1 MLCGDD
7 GSNPSGATMSAKAI
21 GWTVRENRSPLFY
34 LRRQNNKLNTYM
46 KTKFLALN
54 GVEVEGIVLYTS
66 PITRASNSFVNKVYD
81 EIIYAQNRLVKLHH
95 TLKLDDEDNYQE
107 FNGPEVEII
116 NEYVVIP
123 ELD

>member
-1 MLCGDD
+1 
-7 GSNPSGATMSAKAI
+7 
-21 GWTVRENRSPLFY
+21 
-34 LRRQNNKLNTYM
+34 M
-46 KTKFLALN
+46 KTKFIAPN
-54 GVEVEGIVLYTS
+54 GVEVEGVVLYSS
-66 PITRASNSFVNKVYD
+66 PIARDSKSFINQVYD

-107 FNGPEVEII
+107 FNEPEVEII

>member
-1 MLCGDD
+1 ME
-7 GSNPSGATMSAKAI
+7 K
-21 GWTVRENRSPLFY
+21 
-34 LRRQNNKLNTYM
+34 K
-46 KTKFLALN
+46 KFLAQN
-54 GVEVEGIVLYTS
+54 GIEVEGIVLYTS
-66 PITRASNSFVNKVYD
+66 ASNSFINKVYD

-107 FNGPEVEII
+107 FNEPEVEII